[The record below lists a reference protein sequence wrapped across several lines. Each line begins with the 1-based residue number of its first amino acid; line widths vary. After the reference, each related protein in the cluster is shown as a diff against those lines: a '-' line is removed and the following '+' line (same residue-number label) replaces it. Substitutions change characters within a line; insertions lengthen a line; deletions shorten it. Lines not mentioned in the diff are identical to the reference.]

1 MDKIIWIASYPKS
14 GNTFLRFLISSL
26 IYSDDGNFDFDIIKN
41 IRQFDI
47 YKYFSFVENLNY
59 ADSKNLDKLDIIS
72 KYWLEAQK
80 KFFNVEKKFIFK
92 THSANLKVNGY
103 NYTDENRTLGL
114 IYIVRDPRD
123 IVISYSHHTG
133 TSIDYNINKLFDNK
147 VTLLN
152 SKRRIKVIL
161 SRWDTHIKSWSL
173 LNVKKY
179 IIKYEDLIN
188 NTEKHFLEL
197 IDFIRKDLKIQFKLN
212 SKKFNNIITNT
223 SFKKL
228 QENENI
234 MGFDEVYKGKFFRK
248 GLSKQWE
255 NILSEDQNIKIKKE
269 FYITLKKFNYI

>member
-212 SKKFNNIITNT
+212 SKKFNNIIKNT

-228 QENENI
+228 QENEKI
-234 MGFDEVYKGKFFRK
+234 IGFDEVYKGKFFRK

>member
-133 TSIDYNINKLFDNK
+133 TSIDHNINKLFDNK

-212 SKKFNNIITNT
+212 SKKFNNIIKNT

-234 MGFDEVYKGKFFRK
+234 IGFDEVYKGKFFRK

>member
-92 THSANLKVNGY
+92 THSANLKINGY

-152 SKRRIKVIL
+152 SNNRIKVIL

-197 IDFIRKDLKIQFKLN
+197 IDFIGKDLKIQFKLN
-212 SKKFNNIITNT
+212 SKKFKNIITNT

-234 MGFDEVYKGKFFRK
+234 IGFDEAYKGKFFRK

-255 NILSEDQNIKIKKE
+255 NILSTDQNIKIKKE

>member
-188 NTEKHFLEL
+188 NTEKYFLEL

-269 FYITLKKFNYI
+269 FYIMLKKFNYI

>member
-152 SKRRIKVIL
+152 SNNRIKVIL

-212 SKKFNNIITNT
+212 SKKFNNIIKNT

-228 QENENI
+228 QENEKI
-234 MGFDEVYKGKFFRK
+234 IGFDEVYKGKFFRK

>member
-103 NYTDENRTLGL
+103 NYTDENRTLGV

-133 TSIDYNINKLFDNK
+133 TSIDHNINKLFDNK

-152 SKRRIKVIL
+152 SNNRIKVIL

-212 SKKFNNIITNT
+212 SKKFKNIITNT

-234 MGFDEVYKGKFFRK
+234 IGFDEVYKGKFFRK

>member
-212 SKKFNNIITNT
+212 SKKFKNIITNT

-234 MGFDEVYKGKFFRK
+234 IGFDEVYKGKFFRK

>member
-103 NYTDENRTLGL
+103 NYTDENRTLGV

-212 SKKFNNIITNT
+212 SKKFNNIIKNT

-228 QENENI
+228 QENEKI
-234 MGFDEVYKGKFFRK
+234 IGFDEVYKGKFFRK

-269 FYITLKKFNYI
+269 FYITLRKFNYI

>member
-234 MGFDEVYKGKFFRK
+234 IGFDEVYKGKFFRK

>member
-133 TSIDYNINKLFDNK
+133 TSIDYK
-147 VTLLN
+147 
-152 SKRRIKVIL
+152 
-161 SRWDTHIKSWSL
+161 
-173 LNVKKY
+173 
-179 IIKYEDLIN
+179 
-188 NTEKHFLEL
+188 
-197 IDFIRKDLKIQFKLN
+197 
-212 SKKFNNIITNT
+212 
-223 SFKKL
+223 
-228 QENENI
+228 
-234 MGFDEVYKGKFFRK
+234 
-248 GLSKQWE
+248 
-255 NILSEDQNIKIKKE
+255 
-269 FYITLKKFNYI
+269 LKKFTLMNY

>member
-103 NYTDENRTLGL
+103 NYTDENRTLGV

-133 TSIDYNINKLFDNK
+133 TSIDHNINKLFDNK

-152 SKRRIKVIL
+152 SNNRIKVIL

-197 IDFIRKDLKIQFKLN
+197 IDFIGKDLKIQFKLN
-212 SKKFNNIITNT
+212 SKKFKNIITNT

-234 MGFDEVYKGKFFRK
+234 IGFDEVYKGKFFRK

>member
-103 NYTDENRTLGL
+103 NYTDENRTLGV

-152 SKRRIKVIL
+152 SNNRIKVIL

-212 SKKFNNIITNT
+212 SKKFKNIITNT

-234 MGFDEVYKGKFFRK
+234 IGFDEVYKGKFFRK

-255 NILSEDQNIKIKKE
+255 NIL
-269 FYITLKKFNYI
+269 

>member
-269 FYITLKKFNYI
+269 FYIMLKKFNYI

>member
-212 SKKFNNIITNT
+212 SKKFNNIIKNT

-228 QENENI
+228 QENEKI
-234 MGFDEVYKGKFFRK
+234 IGFDEVYKGKFFRK

-269 FYITLKKFNYI
+269 FYITLRKFNYI

>member
-212 SKKFNNIITNT
+212 SKKFNNIIKNT

-228 QENENI
+228 QENEKI
-234 MGFDEVYKGKFFRK
+234 IGFDEVYKGKFFRK

-269 FYITLKKFNYI
+269 FYITLKNFNYI

>member
-212 SKKFNNIITNT
+212 SKKFNNIIKNT

-234 MGFDEVYKGKFFRK
+234 IGFDEVYKGKFFRK

>member
-103 NYTDENRTLGL
+103 NYTDENRTLGV

-152 SKRRIKVIL
+152 SNNRIKVIL

-212 SKKFNNIITNT
+212 SKKFKNIITNT

-234 MGFDEVYKGKFFRK
+234 IGFDEVYKGKFFRK

>member
-1 MDKIIWIASYPKS
+1 M
-14 GNTFLRFLISSL
+14 
-26 IYSDDGNFDFDIIKN
+26 
-41 IRQFDI
+41 
-47 YKYFSFVENLNY
+47 
-59 ADSKNLDKLDIIS
+59 
-72 KYWLEAQK
+72 
-80 KFFNVEKKFIFK
+80 
-92 THSANLKVNGY
+92 
-103 NYTDENRTLGL
+103 
-114 IYIVRDPRD
+114 
-123 IVISYSHHTG
+123 
-133 TSIDYNINKLFDNK
+133 
-147 VTLLN
+147 LN

-212 SKKFNNIITNT
+212 SKKFNNIIKNT

-228 QENENI
+228 QENEKI
-234 MGFDEVYKGKFFRK
+234 IGFDEVYKGKFFRK

>member
-133 TSIDYNINKLFDNK
+133 TSIDHNINKLFDNK

-212 SKKFNNIITNT
+212 SKKFNNIIKNT

-228 QENENI
+228 QENEKI
-234 MGFDEVYKGKFFRK
+234 IGFDEVYKGKFFRK

>member
-103 NYTDENRTLGL
+103 NYTDENRTLGV

-212 SKKFNNIITNT
+212 SKKFNNIIKNT

-228 QENENI
+228 QENEKI
-234 MGFDEVYKGKFFRK
+234 IGFDEVYKGKFFRK

>member
-133 TSIDYNINKLFDNK
+133 TSIDHNINKLFDNK

-152 SKRRIKVIL
+152 SNNRIKVIL

-212 SKKFNNIITNT
+212 SKKFNNIIKNT

-228 QENENI
+228 QENEKI
-234 MGFDEVYKGKFFRK
+234 IGFDEVYKGKFFRK